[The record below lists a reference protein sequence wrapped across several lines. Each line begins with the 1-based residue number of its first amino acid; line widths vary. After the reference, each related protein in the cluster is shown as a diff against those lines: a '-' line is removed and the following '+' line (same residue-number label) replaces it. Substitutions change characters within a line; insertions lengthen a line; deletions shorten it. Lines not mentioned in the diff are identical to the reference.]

1 MKTIRILISSP
12 DDVAEERQKACDVI
26 TSLQPRYAGRFRL
39 VPVLWED
46 MPLQADMSAQQGI
59 DLVLSKD
66 QGLDIAVLILWSRL
80 GSPPGASFRKVDGTE
95 YRSGTE

>member
-12 DDVAEERQKACDVI
+12 DDVAEERQKAGEVI

-46 MPLQADMSAQQGI
+46 MPLQADMSAQQ
-59 DLVLSKD
+59 
-66 QGLDIAVLILWSRL
+66 
-80 GSPPGASFRKVDGTE
+80 DGF
-95 YRSGTE
+95 